1 MVASL
6 KRLGIGLDFGTSNSA
21 VAWCDGTTLHSVQL
35 EPGSPI
41 LPTAIHLDRN
51 FAALVGSAAIARY
64 VEENRGR
71 RVELVAEV
79 IGETATSVTG
89 NNTGDDISRL
99 ETRRHTVY
107 GPLYDRTLPGR
118 LFLGLKRLLGDPGM
132 ETLSV
137 FERHYRLVALLTP
150 ILQHVR
156 GCLEAEQGAP
166 LPAIHVGRPVIFEG
180 RHPDRNEVASARL
193 AEALDHAGLG
203 LAQFGSEPVA
213 ATRSWL
219 WRTRPEKSGIAL
231 TVDFGGGTLDLSLV
245 HHDAQRFDVLATT
258 GVALGGDRIDRLVFE
273 RMLFPQ
279 LGQGERWVRPVDG
292 REVDTFFPFG
302 EFASGLLNWP
312 TTFLLN
318 QNYTRAMVV
327 DRLHRGGPGSDKFQR
342 LLDLISYNYSY
353 NCFAAIRQ
361 AKAQLS
367 SVEQTFIDI
376 PELNLRLP
384 FSRVELDV
392 ILEPVLRQLR
402 ASIATVLAKANI
414 LPAQVDVVIRTG
426 GSSEIVAVRNLLDDL
441 FPGKVVGHDPF
452 TSVACGLAIASL
464 DSLAAFD

>member
-1 MVASL
+1 VVASL

-51 FAALVGSAAIARY
+51 FAALVGSEAIARY

-79 IGETATSVTG
+79 IGETATSVSG
-89 NNTGDDISRL
+89 NNTGEDISRL

-156 GCLEAEQGAP
+156 GRLEAEQGA

-219 WRTRPEKSGIAL
+219 WRTRPEKPGIAL

-258 GVALGGDRIDRLVFE
+258 GVALGGDRIDRLIFE

-292 REVDTFFPFG
+292 RDVDTFFPFG
-302 EFASGLLNWP
+302 EFANGLLNWP

-327 DRLHRGGPGSDKFQR
+327 DRLHRGGPGSEKFQR

-367 SVEQTFIDI
+367 SVEHTCIDI

-384 FSRVELDV
+384 FSRVELDAV
-392 ILEPVLRQLR
+392 LEPVLRQLR
-402 ASIATVLAKANI
+402 DSITTVLGKANI
-414 LPAQVDVVIRTG
+414 PATQVDVVIRTG
-426 GSSEIVAVRNLLDDL
+426 GSSEIVAVKNLLENL

-452 TSVACGLAIASL
+452 TSVACGLAIGN
-464 DSLAAFD
+464 FHGHW

>member
-1 MVASL
+1 VADSL
-6 KRLGIGLDFGTSNSA
+6 TRLGIGLDFGTSNSA
-21 VAWCDGTTLHSVQL
+21 VAWCDGTTLHCVQL

-51 FAALVGSAAIARY
+51 YAALTGSEAIERY

-79 IGETATSVTG
+79 VGETATSVSG

-156 GCLEAEQGAP
+156 ERLEAEQGAP
-166 LPAIHVGRPVIFEG
+166 LPAIHVGRPVVFEG

-193 AEALDHAGLG
+193 TEALDHAGLG
-203 LAQFGSEPVA
+203 LSQFGSEPVA

-219 WRTRPEKSGIAL
+219 WRAKPANPGIAL

-245 HHDAQRFDVLATT
+245 RHDAQHFGVLATT
-258 GVALGGDRIDRLVFE
+258 GVALGGDRIDRLIFE

-292 REVDTFFPFG
+292 RDVDTFFPFG
-302 EFASGLLNWP
+302 EFANGLLNWP

-327 DRLHRGGPGSDKFQR
+327 DRLNRGGQGSEKFQR

-367 SVEQTFIDI
+367 TVENTFIDI

-384 FSRVELDV
+384 FSRQELDV
-392 ILEPVLRQLR
+392 ILEPVLRQLHD
-402 ASIATVLAKANI
+402 SITTVLGKAN
-414 LPAQVDVVIRTG
+414 LTASQVDVVIRTG
-426 GSSEIVAVRNLLDDL
+426 GSSEIAAVRKQLEGL

-452 TSVACGLAIASL
+452 TSVACGLAIASFHEQ
-464 DSLAAFD
+464 A